1 MEKRDNLKR
10 AEDRWYK
17 ARFCTKCEHFKEIPE
32 ICGLL
37 KEVSI
42 RDFEKLLAAP
52 CDISN
57 LIKKKAMKLAAPVSH
72 HMGDIDCLADELA
85 QEALFALVKKF
96 QKGEFQYQGLS
107 RTIEDILKFAATVM
121 RHYLTKAGTV
131 KKIQGRYCVHF
142 IEGCTLKNHKVER
155 GDNAGAV
162 EAFPH
167 FRSKECREVNPGSLI
182 PPCRH
187 FTSPRLDSIY
197 ADEAGDSAG
206 QNENKVP
213 LIDMLQSGEDEISER
228 MLEWKD
234 MVKSMWMRA
243 ESVPEMRHIIRLVKY
258 RMLLENDQR
267 VSNIVKIGEVTKVD
281 PSTIH
286 NDLEMLEK
294 WRRANE

>member
-1 MEKRDNLKR
+1 LETRDNSKR

-17 ARFCTKCEHFKEIPE
+17 NRFCTKCEYLEEIPGTCE
-32 ICGLL
+32 LL

-42 RDFEKLLAAP
+42 ETFEKLLAAP

-57 LIKKKAMKLAAPVSH
+57 LIKKTAVKLAAPVSH
-72 HMGDIDCLADELA
+72 HMGDVDYMADELA

-96 QKGEFQYQGLS
+96 KEGDFQYKGSS

-142 IEGCTLKNHKVER
+142 REGCTFKNHKVEH
-155 GDNAGAV
+155 GDKAGAA
-162 EAFPH
+162 EAFPY
-167 FRSKECREVNPGSLI
+167 FESKECREVNPRSLT
-182 PPCRH
+182 PPCLC

-234 MVKSMWMRA
+234 LIKSMWMRA

-267 VSNIVKIGEVTKVD
+267 VNNIVKIGEVAKVD